1 MREKQQE
8 SSSAESSY
16 RPHDPGHDYYAPGI
30 YLITLVVRDRQHQYG
45 IFGRLNDD
53 VRAPAMMLS
62 PVGEAVMEEW
72 SRIPAHEASKG
83 RKVRIHNAV
92 CMPDHFHGVIEV
104 QEHMN
109 KSLGQVI
116 WGFKVAC
123 TKRWRAIL
131 AASAEPKTALP
142 PSQPS
147 LSAQC
152 QPSMTEPS
160 SLISQ
165 PPLSA
170 PASCQPSM
178 TAPSLSAPSSLVSQP
193 PLSVQCQP
201 SMTAP
206 SLSAPSSLVSQPSLA
221 APMSPVPPDL
231 HRLSARQRREYY
243 AAHPEALSPLWDDNY
258 DDTVCLS
265 DPTTG
270 AYDSRH
276 FAAMMRYVDDN
287 PRRAIICRLRPD
299 YMRRCLHVLITCRDA
314 QGKVTTR
321 DYAAFGN
328 LFLLRW
334 ARKVQVFFHR
344 KARIRHLT
352 KDERD
357 RFGYLGTLHPDHVTT
372 VPYERTA
379 AFRDDCRELKR
390 KVMAGATVLVT
401 PGISMGERIIKE
413 RCIERG
419 YPLIH
424 LQKEAIGSHWKPE
437 SSRFAACSSGSLL
450 ILAPWKPDA
459 IGDVNGVPST
469 TDYSIF
475 HNLNQL
481 ASEFSDGEILDLS
494 ISHDSL

>member
-142 PSQPS
+142 PSQP
-147 LSAQC
+147 
-152 QPSMTEPS
+152 
-160 SLISQ
+160 
-165 PPLSA
+165 PLF
-170 PASCQPSM
+170 
-178 TAPSLSAPSSLVSQP
+178 
-193 PLSVQCQP
+193 VQCQP
-201 SMTAP
+201 SMT
-206 SLSAPSSLVSQPSLA
+206 APSSLVSQPSLA
-221 APMSPVPPDL
+221 APMSPAPPDL

-265 DPTTG
+265 DPATG

-299 YMRRCLHVLITCRDA
+299 YMRRCLHVVITCRDV

-357 RFGYLGTLHPDHVTT
+357 RFSYLGTLHPDHVTT

-481 ASEFSDGEILDLS
+481 ASELSDGEILDLS

>member
-62 PVGEAVMEEW
+62 SVGEAVMEEW

-152 QPSMTEPS
+152 QPSMSE
-160 SLISQ
+160 
-165 PPLSA
+165 
-170 PASCQPSM
+170 
-178 TAPSLSAPSSLVSQP
+178 
-193 PLSVQCQP
+193 
-201 SMTAP
+201 
-206 SLSAPSSLVSQPSLA
+206 PSSLVSQPSLA
-221 APMSPVPPDL
+221 APMSPAPTDL
-231 HRLSARQRREYY
+231 HRLSARQRREFY

-265 DPTTG
+265 DPATG

-299 YMRRCLHVLITCRDA
+299 YMRRCLHVVITCRDV

-481 ASEFSDGEILDLS
+481 ASELSDGEILDLS

>member
-53 VRAPAMMLS
+53 VRAPAMVLS

-104 QEHMN
+104 QECMDR
-109 KSLGQVI
+109 SLGQVI

-142 PSQPS
+142 PSQP
-147 LSAQC
+147 
-152 QPSMTEPS
+152 
-160 SLISQ
+160 
-165 PPLSA
+165 PLSA

-178 TAPSLSAPSSLVSQP
+178 T
-193 PLSVQCQP
+193 
-201 SMTAP
+201 
-206 SLSAPSSLVSQPSLA
+206 APSSLVSQPSLA
-221 APMSPVPPDL
+221 APMSPAPPDL

-265 DPTTG
+265 DPATG

-299 YMRRCLHVLITCRDA
+299 YMRRCLHVVITCRDV

-379 AFRDDCRELKR
+379 AFRDDCRDLKR

-481 ASEFSDGEILDLS
+481 ASELSDGEILDLS
-494 ISHDSL
+494 IRHDSL

>member
-62 PVGEAVMEEW
+62 PVGDAVMEEW

-131 AASAEPKTALP
+131 AASAEPKAALP
-142 PSQPS
+142 P
-147 LSAQC
+147 
-152 QPSMTEPS
+152 
-160 SLISQ
+160 
-165 PPLSA
+165 
-170 PASCQPSM
+170 
-178 TAPSLSAPSSLVSQP
+178 SQP

-206 SLSAPSSLVSQPSLA
+206 SLSAPSSLVSQPSLSAPSSCQPSLA
-221 APMSPVPPDL
+221 APSLSAPSSLVSQPSLAVPMSPAPPDL

-265 DPTTG
+265 DPATG

-299 YMRRCLHVLITCRDA
+299 YMRRCLHVVITCRDA

-390 KVMAGATVLVT
+390 KVMVGATVLVT

-481 ASEFSDGEILDLS
+481 ASALRWRDTRPLHKPRLS
-494 ISHDSL
+494 VGK

>member
-104 QEHMN
+104 QECMDR
-109 KSLGQVI
+109 SLGQVI

-142 PSQPS
+142 PSQP
-147 LSAQC
+147 
-152 QPSMTEPS
+152 
-160 SLISQ
+160 
-165 PPLSA
+165 PLSA

-178 TAPSLSAPSSLVSQP
+178 T
-193 PLSVQCQP
+193 
-201 SMTAP
+201 
-206 SLSAPSSLVSQPSLA
+206 APSSLVSQPSLA
-221 APMSPVPPDL
+221 APMSPAPPDL

-265 DPTTG
+265 DPATG

-276 FAAMMRYVDDN
+276 FAAMMCYVDDN

-299 YMRRCLHVLITCRDA
+299 YMRRCLHVVITCRDV

-379 AFRDDCRELKR
+379 AFRDDCRDLKR

-481 ASEFSDGEILDLS
+481 ASELSDGEILDLS
-494 ISHDSL
+494 IRHDSL

>member
-104 QEHMN
+104 QECMDR
-109 KSLGQVI
+109 SLGQVI

-123 TKRWRAIL
+123 TKRWRTIL

-152 QPSMTEPS
+152 QPS
-160 SLISQ
+160 
-165 PPLSA
+165 LSA
-170 PASCQPSM
+170 SASCQPSM
-178 TAPSLSAPSSLVSQP
+178 SE
-193 PLSVQCQP
+193 
-201 SMTAP
+201 
-206 SLSAPSSLVSQPSLA
+206 PSSLVSQPSLA
-221 APMSPVPPDL
+221 APMSPAPLDL

-265 DPTTG
+265 DPATG

-299 YMRRCLHVLITCRDA
+299 YMRRCLHVVITCRDA

-321 DYAAFGN
+321 DYAAFGS

-357 RFGYLGTLHPDHVTT
+357 RFGCLGTLHPDHVTT

-424 LQKEAIGSHWKPE
+424 LQKEAIGSYWKPE

-481 ASEFSDGEILDLS
+481 ASELSDGEILDLS
-494 ISHDSL
+494 IRHDSL

>member
-104 QEHMN
+104 QEHMDR
-109 KSLGQVI
+109 SLGQVI

-142 PSQPS
+142 PSQP
-147 LSAQC
+147 
-152 QPSMTEPS
+152 
-160 SLISQ
+160 
-165 PPLSA
+165 PLSA

-178 TAPSLSAPSSLVSQP
+178 T
-193 PLSVQCQP
+193 
-201 SMTAP
+201 
-206 SLSAPSSLVSQPSLA
+206 APSSLVSQPSLA
-221 APMSPVPPDL
+221 APMSPAPPDL

-265 DPTTG
+265 DPATG

-299 YMRRCLHVLITCRDA
+299 YMRRCLHVVITCRDV

-437 SSRFAACSSGSLL
+437 SSRFAACSFGSLL

-481 ASEFSDGEILDLS
+481 ASELSDGEILDLS

>member
-131 AASAEPKTALP
+131 AASVEPKTALP

-152 QPSMTEPS
+152 QPSMSEPS

-165 PPLSA
+165 SPLSA

-178 TAPSLSAPSSLVSQP
+178 TAPSL
-193 PLSVQCQP
+193 
-201 SMTAP
+201 
-206 SLSAPSSLVSQPSLA
+206 A
-221 APMSPVPPDL
+221 APMSPAPPDL

-265 DPTTG
+265 DPATG

-299 YMRRCLHVLITCRDA
+299 YMRRCLHVVITCRDV
-314 QGKVTTR
+314 QGNVTTR

-352 KDERD
+352 KDERY

-379 AFRDDCRELKR
+379 AFRDDCREFKR

-481 ASEFSDGEILDLS
+481 ASELSDGEIPDLS

>member
-142 PSQPS
+142 PSQPP

-152 QPSMTEPS
+152 QPSMSEPSLSAPS
-160 SLISQ
+160 SLVSQ

-178 TAPSLSAPSSLVSQP
+178 TAPSLSV
-193 PLSVQCQP
+193 
-201 SMTAP
+201 
-206 SLSAPSSLVSQPSLA
+206 PSSLVSQPSLA
-221 APMSPVPPDL
+221 APMSPAPPDL

-265 DPTTG
+265 DPATG

-299 YMRRCLHVLITCRDA
+299 YMRRCLHVVITCRDV
-314 QGKVTTR
+314 QCKVTTR

-357 RFGYLGTLHPDHVTT
+357 RFGYLGTLHPDHVTI

-437 SSRFAACSSGSLL
+437 SSRFAACSSSSLL

-481 ASEFSDGEILDLS
+481 ASELSDGEILDLS
-494 ISHDSL
+494 IRHDSL

>member
-142 PSQPS
+142 PSQP
-147 LSAQC
+147 
-152 QPSMTEPS
+152 
-160 SLISQ
+160 
-165 PPLSA
+165 PLF
-170 PASCQPSM
+170 
-178 TAPSLSAPSSLVSQP
+178 
-193 PLSVQCQP
+193 VQCQP
-201 SMTAP
+201 SMT
-206 SLSAPSSLVSQPSLA
+206 APSSLVSQPSLA
-221 APMSPVPPDL
+221 APMSPAPPDL

-243 AAHPEALSPLWDDNY
+243 AAHPEAFSPLWDDNY

-265 DPTTG
+265 DPATG

-299 YMRRCLHVLITCRDA
+299 YMRRCLHVVITCRDV

-357 RFGYLGTLHPDHVTT
+357 RFGYLGALHPDHVTI

-481 ASEFSDGEILDLS
+481 ASELSDGEILDLS